1 MNGRPFIRNLIYHL
15 STSERS
21 ELGQFLAFWQIL
33 INNNVWSQLRQI
45 IGGAKGYS
53 PPPPPPLKKNIGGGG
68 VQPVPMHMGYGV
80 TMIQSFLNLGEF
92 W

>member
-45 IGGAKGYS
+45 IGGAKRLLS
-53 PPPPPPLKKNIGGGG
+53 PPSPQKKYWGGG

>member
-1 MNGRPFIRNLIYHL
+1 M
-15 STSERS
+15 
-21 ELGQFLAFWQIL
+21 
-33 INNNVWSQLRQI
+33 WSQLRQI

-53 PPPPPPLKKNIGGGG
+53 PPPSPQKNIGGGGGG

-80 TMIQSFLNLGEF
+80 TMIQSFLNFGEF